1 MIPKHATLNDA
12 FCSAK
17 DKYPDKT
24 ALIFKDQS
32 YTFSDLDKLVQK
44 VAAFLNSKDVI
55 KGEMAVIY
63 LPHMPEWVATWLALQ
78 RIGAIAVPVTHF
90 YGHEELAY
98 IVKDCG
104 ADTIFCTE
112 KNFEQVVKASAHTP
126 PKRIIIMD
134 GNGQDLTVPSTM
146 QETEVIQIDSIFQG
160 ENLPALPSINMEE
173 TEIAEILYTGGTTG
187 FPKGVPLTH
196 LLLLTAMNV
205 KRDEF
210 ESLVPRGEG
219 ISIQGAPLNHILGQE
234 LGLGTL
240 LSGDTLILLPKMD
253 LDDLM
258 AHIDKY
264 KVTTFFGTPTL
275 CRMIL
280 ENENLSNY
288 DFSSL
293 KYVFTGGEALP
304 GEVARQWTGKFNHPI
319 YNGYGSTETCGG
331 ITGIPVEDPFPE
343 STSGK
348 VVSTK
353 RVKLINPE
361 TLEPSAVNEP
371 GELLV
376 SSENMVTAYWN
387 KPEETAMHFKTID
400 GQVWYCTGDIVRM
413 DEAGWIFF
421 VDRSVDMIKH
431 KGYRVAAIKVEAV
444 LYKHEAVLECCIIGI
459 PDAKVGEIVKGFVV
473 LKAGMQNTTAEEL
486 IQWCSQSLASYET
499 PSVIEFQDS
508 LPKSAVGKILRRLV
522 RNEARGKI
530 KSDKQTG

>member
-1 MIPKHATLNDA
+1 M
-12 FCSAK
+12 
-17 DKYPDKT
+17 
-24 ALIFKDQS
+24 
-32 YTFSDLDKLVQK
+32 QK
-44 VAAFLNSKDVI
+44 IAAFLYSKDVK

-63 LPHMPEWVATWLALQ
+63 LPHMPEWVAAWLALQ

-104 ADTIFCTE
+104 ADTIFCTG
-112 KNFEQVVKASAHTP
+112 KNFAQVVKASVQSP
-126 PKRIIIMD
+126 PKRIIVID
-134 GNGQDLTVPSTM
+134 GNMEELTVPSTM
-146 QETEVIQIDSIFQG
+146 QETEVILIDSIFQ
-160 ENLPALPSINMEE
+160 EESLPALPSINLAE

-210 ESLVPRGEG
+210 ASLVPKGEG
-219 ISIQGAPLNHILGQE
+219 VSLQGAPLNHILGQE

-240 LSGDTLILLPKMD
+240 LSGDTLILLAKMD
-253 LDDLM
+253 LEDLF
-258 AHIDKY
+258 AHIHKY

-280 ENENLSNY
+280 EHENLSNY

-293 KYVFTGGEALP
+293 KYVFTAGEALP
-304 GEVARQWTGKFNHPI
+304 GEVARKWTGKFKHPL

-331 ITGIPVEDPFPE
+331 ITGIPAGDPFPE
-343 STSGK
+343 TTCGK
-348 VVSTK
+348 VVHTK
-353 RVKLINPE
+353 MVKLINPE

-376 SSENMVTAYWN
+376 ASDNMVTAYWN
-387 KPEETAMHFKTID
+387 KPEETALHFKTID
-400 GQVWYCTGDIVRM
+400 GQVWYSTGDIVRM
-413 DEAGWIFF
+413 DEDGWIYF

-444 LYKHEAVLECCIIGI
+444 LYKHAAVLECCIIGI
-459 PDAKVGEIVKGFVV
+459 PDAKVGETVKGFVV
-473 LKAGMQNTTAEEL
+473 LKAGMQNTPAEEL
-486 IQWCSQSLASYET
+486 IQWCSNSLASYEI

-508 LPKSAVGKILRRLV
+508 LPKSPVGKILRRIV
-522 RNEARGKI
+522 RNEAREKM
-530 KSDKQTG
+530 KSDN